1 MGENPPENRVENDVA
16 SLIYS
21 FAQLEA
27 FTAVAEHGS
36 LMKAASKLGKDRTT
50 LRDLIDF
57 LEDGLGYALFL
68 REGRS
73 LRLTPEGEQLQRQA
87 HLLMRQVKAFEAFAR
102 SVPDSATQ
110 DIALV
115 YDPFTPRAF
124 LQALIATLAAKK
136 IRLSLT
142 SASRDE
148 AEAMLANGQADLGI
162 CQARNRSV
170 GNEMEWRALGAIEM
184 DFYAATALFAEVA
197 SPVSLL
203 ALSLVPQVIMHAASD
218 EPVARRLQ
226 ISGHTL
232 FTNELEMLRGL
243 LEQGCGWGFLPT
255 HLQAT
260 QWKNVKAAHRSGQP
274 GNKPDDGHYLEAGQ
288 RQARV
293 DQRYA
298 VAASGVMETLSAVST
313 LCTVYSGSAGR
324 SRCLCHPPG

>member
-1 MGENPPENRVENDVA
+1 MA

-110 DIALV
+110 DIALA

-148 AEAMLANGQADLGI
+148 AETRLANGQADLGI

-232 FTNELEMLRGL
+232 FANELEMLRGL

-260 QWKNVKAAHRSGQP
+260 QWKNVKRLPTEVGSQGISQTMVTIWKP
-274 GNKPDDGHYLEAGQ
+274 GSDKRGLIND
-288 RQARV
+288 
-293 DQRYA
+293 
-298 VAASGVMETLSAVST
+298 TLSLLPA
-313 LCTVYSGSAGR
+313 LWKRSA
-324 SRCLCHPPG
+324 L

>member
-1 MGENPPENRVENDVA
+1 MA

-102 SVPDSATQ
+102 TVPDSATQ
-110 DIALV
+110 EIALV

-124 LQALIATLAAKK
+124 LQALIATLAAKN

-148 AEAMLANGQADLGI
+148 AEAMLANGQADVGI

-184 DFYAATALFAEVA
+184 DFYAATALFAKA
-197 SPVSLL
+197 SSPVSLL
-203 ALSLVPQVIMHAASD
+203 DLSLVPQIIMHAASD

-255 HLQAT
+255 HLHAK
-260 QWKNVKAAHRSGQP
+260 QWQNVKRLPTEVGSQGISQTMVTIWKP
-274 GNKPDDGHYLEAGQ
+274 GSDK
-288 RQARV
+288 R
-293 DQRYA
+293 
-298 VAASGVMETLSAVST
+298 GVINETLSLLPALWKS
-313 LCTVYSGSAGR
+313 SA
-324 SRCLCHPPG
+324 L

>member
-1 MGENPPENRVENDVA
+1 M
-16 SLIYS
+16 IYS

-110 DIALV
+110 DIALA

-148 AEAMLANGQADLGI
+148 AEARLANGQADLGI

-260 QWKNVKAAHRSGQP
+260 QWKNVKRLPTEVGSQGISQTMVTIWKP
-274 GNKPDDGHYLEAGQ
+274 GSDKRGLIND
-288 RQARV
+288 
-293 DQRYA
+293 
-298 VAASGVMETLSAVST
+298 TLSLLPA
-313 LCTVYSGSAGR
+313 LWKRSA
-324 SRCLCHPPG
+324 L

>member
-1 MGENPPENRVENDVA
+1 MA
-16 SLIYS
+16 TLMYS

-68 REGRS
+68 REGRH
-73 LRLTPEGEQLQRQA
+73 LQLTPEGEQLQRQA
-87 HLLMRQVKAFEAFAR
+87 HLLMRQVRAFEAFAR
-102 SVPDSATQ
+102 AVPDSATQ
-110 DIALV
+110 DISLV
-115 YDPFTPRAF
+115 YDPFTPRDF
-124 LQALIATLAAKK
+124 LQALIENMATQN

-148 AEAMLANGQADLGI
+148 AEAMLASGEADLGI

-170 GNEMEWRALGAIEM
+170 GNEMEWRALGAIDM
-184 DFYAATALFAEVA
+184 DFYASTSLFCEST
-197 SPVSLL
+197 SPLSLL
-203 ALSLVPQVIMHAASD
+203 DLSLVPQVIMHAASD

-232 FTNELEMLRGL
+232 FTNDLEMLRGL

-255 HLQAT
+255 HFQAQ
-260 QWKNVKAAHRSGQP
+260 QWKKVKRLHTEVGSQGISQTIVTIWKP
-274 GNKPDDGHYLEAGQ
+274 GSDKRERIND
-288 RQARV
+288 
-293 DQRYA
+293 
-298 VAASGVMETLSAVST
+298 TLSRLPA
-313 LCTVYSGSAGR
+313 LWKRSA
-324 SRCLCHPPG
+324 L

>member
-1 MGENPPENRVENDVA
+1 MA

-102 SVPDSATQ
+102 SVQDSATQ
-110 DIALV
+110 DIALA

-148 AEAMLANGQADLGI
+148 AEAMLADGQADLGI

-170 GNEMEWRALGAIEM
+170 GNEMEWRALGAIDM
-184 DFYAATALFAEVA
+184 DFYAATTLFAEVA

-203 ALSLVPQVIMHAASD
+203 DLSLVPQVIMHPASD

-260 QWKNVKAAHRSGQP
+260 QWKNVKRLPTEVGSQGISQTMVTIWKP
-274 GNKPDDGHYLEAGQ
+274 GSDKRGLIND
-288 RQARV
+288 
-293 DQRYA
+293 
-298 VAASGVMETLSAVST
+298 TLSLLPA
-313 LCTVYSGSAGR
+313 LWKRSA
-324 SRCLCHPPG
+324 L

>member
-1 MGENPPENRVENDVA
+1 MENDVA

-87 HLLMRQVKAFEAFAR
+87 HLLMRQVKAFDVFAR

-148 AEAMLANGQADLGI
+148 AEARLANGQADLGI

-203 ALSLVPQVIMHAASD
+203 DLSLVPQVIMHAASD

-260 QWKNVKAAHRSGQP
+260 QWKNVKRLPTEVGSQGISQTMVTIWKP
-274 GNKPDDGHYLEAGQ
+274 GSDKRGLIND
-288 RQARV
+288 
-293 DQRYA
+293 
-298 VAASGVMETLSAVST
+298 TLSLLPA
-313 LCTVYSGSAGR
+313 LWQRSA
-324 SRCLCHPPG
+324 L

>member
-1 MGENPPENRVENDVA
+1 MENDVA

-73 LRLTPEGEQLQRQA
+73 LRLTPEGEQLQRKA

-260 QWKNVKAAHRSGQP
+260 QWKNVKRLPTEVGSQGISQTMVTIWKP
-274 GNKPDDGHYLEAGQ
+274 GSDKRGLIND
-288 RQARV
+288 
-293 DQRYA
+293 
-298 VAASGVMETLSAVST
+298 TLSLLPA
-313 LCTVYSGSAGR
+313 LWKRSA
-324 SRCLCHPPG
+324 L

>member
-1 MGENPPENRVENDVA
+1 MENGVA

-110 DIALV
+110 DIALA

-148 AEAMLANGQADLGI
+148 AEARLANGQADLGI

-260 QWKNVKAAHRSGQP
+260 QWKNVKRLPTEVASQGISQTMVTIWKP
-274 GNKPDDGHYLEAGQ
+274 GSDKRGLIND
-288 RQARV
+288 
-293 DQRYA
+293 
-298 VAASGVMETLSAVST
+298 TLSLLPA
-313 LCTVYSGSAGR
+313 LWKRSA
-324 SRCLCHPPG
+324 L

>member
-1 MGENPPENRVENDVA
+1 MA

-110 DIALV
+110 DIALA

-148 AEAMLANGQADLGI
+148 AEARLANGQADLGI

-184 DFYAATALFAEVA
+184 DFYAATTLFAEVA

-203 ALSLVPQVIMHAASD
+203 DLSLVPQVIMHAASD

-260 QWKNVKAAHRSGQP
+260 QWKNVKRLPTEVGSQGISQTMVTIWKP
-274 GNKPDDGHYLEAGQ
+274 GSDKRGLIND
-288 RQARV
+288 
-293 DQRYA
+293 
-298 VAASGVMETLSAVST
+298 TLSLLPA
-313 LCTVYSGSAGR
+313 LWKRSA
-324 SRCLCHPPG
+324 L

>member
-1 MGENPPENRVENDVA
+1 MA

-87 HLLMRQVKAFEAFAR
+87 HLLMRQVKAFEAFAK

-148 AEAMLANGQADLGI
+148 AEARLANGQADLGI

-203 ALSLVPQVIMHAASD
+203 DLSLVPQVIMHAASD

-260 QWKNVKAAHRSGQP
+260 QWKNVKRLPTEVGSQGISQTMVTIWKP
-274 GNKPDDGHYLEAGQ
+274 GSDKRGLIND
-288 RQARV
+288 
-293 DQRYA
+293 
-298 VAASGVMETLSAVST
+298 TLSLLPA
-313 LCTVYSGSAGR
+313 LWQRSA
-324 SRCLCHPPG
+324 L

>member
-1 MGENPPENRVENDVA
+1 MGENPPKNRVENDVA
-16 SLIYS
+16 TLIYS

-148 AEAMLANGQADLGI
+148 AEARLANGQADLGI

-170 GNEMEWRALGAIEM
+170 GNEMEWRALGSIEM

-203 ALSLVPQVIMHAASD
+203 DLSLVPQVIMHAASD

-260 QWKNVKAAHRSGQP
+260 QWKNVKRLPTEVGSQGISQTMVTIWKPGSDKRGLINDTLLLLPALWKRSA
-274 GNKPDDGHYLEAGQ
+274 L
-288 RQARV
+288 
-293 DQRYA
+293 
-298 VAASGVMETLSAVST
+298 
-313 LCTVYSGSAGR
+313 
-324 SRCLCHPPG
+324 

>member
-73 LRLTPEGEQLQRQA
+73 LRLTPEGEQLQRKA

-260 QWKNVKAAHRSGQP
+260 QWKNVKRLPTEVGSQGISQTMVTIWKP
-274 GNKPDDGHYLEAGQ
+274 GSDKRGLIND
-288 RQARV
+288 
-293 DQRYA
+293 
-298 VAASGVMETLSAVST
+298 TLSLLPA
-313 LCTVYSGSAGR
+313 LWKRSA
-324 SRCLCHPPG
+324 L

>member
-1 MGENPPENRVENDVA
+1 MA
-16 SLIYS
+16 SLINS

-36 LMKAASKLGKDRTT
+36 LMKAASKLGRDRTT

-110 DIALV
+110 DIALA

-148 AEAMLANGQADLGI
+148 AEARLANGQADLGI

-260 QWKNVKAAHRSGQP
+260 QWKNVKRLPTEVGSQGISQTMVTIWKP
-274 GNKPDDGHYLEAGQ
+274 GSDKRGLIND
-288 RQARV
+288 
-293 DQRYA
+293 
-298 VAASGVMETLSAVST
+298 TLSLLPA
-313 LCTVYSGSAGR
+313 LWKRSA
-324 SRCLCHPPG
+324 L

>member
-1 MGENPPENRVENDVA
+1 MA

-102 SVPDSATQ
+102 TVPDSATQ

-124 LQALIATLAAKK
+124 LQALIATLATKK

-170 GNEMEWRALGAIEM
+170 GNEMEWRAL
-184 DFYAATALFAEVA
+184 FAEVA

-203 ALSLVPQVIMHAASD
+203 DLSLVPQVIMHAASD

-255 HLQAT
+255 HLHAT
-260 QWKNVKAAHRSGQP
+260 QWKNVKRLPTEVGSQGISQTMVTIWKP
-274 GNKPDDGHYLEAGQ
+274 GSDKRGLIND
-288 RQARV
+288 
-293 DQRYA
+293 
-298 VAASGVMETLSAVST
+298 TLSQLPA
-313 LCTVYSGSAGR
+313 LWKRSA
-324 SRCLCHPPG
+324 L

>member
-1 MGENPPENRVENDVA
+1 MA

-110 DIALV
+110 DIALA

-124 LQALIATLAAKK
+124 LQALIATLATKK

-170 GNEMEWRALGAIEM
+170 GNEMEWR
-184 DFYAATALFAEVA
+184 D
-197 SPVSLL
+197 
-203 ALSLVPQVIMHAASD
+203 
-218 EPVARRLQ
+218 R
-226 ISGHTL
+226 
-232 FTNELEMLRGL
+232 N
-243 LEQGCGWGFLPT
+243 GFLRRNG
-255 HLQAT
+255 AFCGGC
-260 QWKNVKAAHRSGQP
+260 V
-274 GNKPDDGHYLEAGQ
+274 AG
-288 RQARV
+288 
-293 DQRYA
+293 
-298 VAASGVMETLSAVST
+298 VAARSLSGATGDYASRVRR
-313 LCTVYSGSAGR
+313 AGCPSPANFR
-324 SRCLCHPPG
+324 AHAFH